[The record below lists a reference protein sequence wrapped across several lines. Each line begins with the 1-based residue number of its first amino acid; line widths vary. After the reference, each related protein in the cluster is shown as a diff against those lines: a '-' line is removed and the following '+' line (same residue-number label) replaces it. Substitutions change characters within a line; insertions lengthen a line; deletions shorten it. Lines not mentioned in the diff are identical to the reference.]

1 MWLRTLWL
9 YLVISSLL
17 WSYFKTFF
25 PIKCVPRS
33 NDKKVLKLKKLR
45 FVKIKIE
52 KMKNLLEVTN
62 SNLKNKNFL
71 FELLTRKLSFS
82 FFTFNWLTQ
91 SWKYLFSLR
100 VNNSMVKLLF
110 FGFWVTNSGLKN
122 KRSNF
127 ELLTPWVTFYFFTYE
142 FHLREI
148 DKWKK
153 SNIYYSSNVR
163 EPLEINTIPYFF

>member
-9 YLVISSLL
+9 YLVISSLF
-17 WSYFKTFF
+17 WSYFKIFF
-25 PIKCVPRS
+25 PIKCVPTS
-33 NDKKVLKLKKLR
+33 NDKKVLILKKLR

-52 KMKNLLEVTN
+52 KMENLLEVTN
-62 SNLKNKNFL
+62 SNLKNKKFL

-122 KRSNF
+122 KRINF
-127 ELLTPWVTFYFFTYE
+127 ELLTRWVTFYFFTFE
-142 FHLREI
+142 LRT
-148 DKWKK
+148 W
-153 SNIYYSSNVR
+153 NW
-163 EPLEINTIPYFF
+163 

>member
-1 MWLRTLWL
+1 
-9 YLVISSLL
+9 
-17 WSYFKTFF
+17 
-25 PIKCVPRS
+25 
-33 NDKKVLKLKKLR
+33 
-45 FVKIKIE
+45 
-52 KMKNLLEVTN
+52 MKN
-62 SNLKNKNFL
+62 KKFH

-82 FFTFNWLTQ
+82 FFTFNLLTQ

-153 SNIYYSSNVR
+153 IQYILQFQCSWTLRNQYHSLFFLRTSYSSMSWGFSGMLKCRSDMDVVSNR
-163 EPLEINTIPYFF
+163 WEPIWFLFRGYISLGSRDIQVQSFDPMTSS